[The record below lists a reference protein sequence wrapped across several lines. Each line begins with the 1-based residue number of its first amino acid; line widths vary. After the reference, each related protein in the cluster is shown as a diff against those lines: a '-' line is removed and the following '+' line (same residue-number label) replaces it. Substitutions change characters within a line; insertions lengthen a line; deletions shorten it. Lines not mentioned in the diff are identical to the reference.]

1 METFDIIVQAI
12 GILAMAMNILSYQQ
26 KKQSGVIAVQMV
38 GASLFAVHFW
48 MLGATVG
55 ALLNVVAAVRALI
68 FYYKKQLHADHIA
81 WTVGF
86 EIVYFICYALT
97 FTVFDKAPTL
107 PNLILEFLPVIGM
120 TALMLGYRAKGAG
133 AIRRWG
139 LVSSPT
145 WLIYNIV
152 NISIGAICCEVISIV
167 SIIIGILRF
176 DQRSDAEKVRTL

>member
-1 METFDIIVQAI
+1 MKLETIDIIAQVI

-38 GASLFAVHFW
+38 GASLFAIHFW
-48 MLGATVG
+48 MLGAMVG

-86 EIVYFICYALT
+86 EVVYFVCYALT
-97 FTVFDKAPTL
+97 FTVFGKAPTL

-120 TALMLGYRAKGAG
+120 TALMLGYRAKSAG
-133 AIRRWG
+133 AIRRFG
-139 LVSSPT
+139 LISSPA
-145 WLIYNIV
+145 WLIYNVV
-152 NISIGAICCEVISIV
+152 NLSIGAICCETVSILSIV
-167 SIIIGILRF
+167 IGMLRL
-176 DQRSDAEKVRTL
+176 DKKKDATR